1 MEVKKRGGQEKDVYK
16 GVQVT
21 ERLLKIPDYMAF
33 QQMAKNEG
41 VPVVELIYKILLAE
55 LSEFENK

>member
-41 VPVVELIYKILLAE
+41 VPVVELIYKILLA
-55 LSEFENK
+55 